1 MIETAYI
8 SNLGNDVAARQPLI
22 WLTKA
27 IPQTAFRTPGTNAN
41 RTSRPSVRHQG
52 QTNEP
57 DERFTADDDHE
68 KNRLSEAASTIVDA
82 CVSQDMSNRTESQ

>member
-1 MIETAYI
+1 VIETAYI

-27 IPQTAFRTPGTNAN
+27 KPQTAFRTPGTNAN
-41 RTSRPSVRHQG
+41 QPSRLFIWTIDSLP
-52 QTNEP
+52 T
-57 DERFTADDDHE
+57 TTT

-82 CVSQDMSNRTESQ
+82 CVSQDMSNGTESQ